1 MSSVREQLA
10 DYRLVRFDMT
20 RSDAEQRALL
30 DRYQLFGPPALQL
43 FAPVVMS
50 GRTFARLV
58 KPTPRVFWNDC
69 VKPTTE
75 CKACNLVA
83 PGSRRQLADRS
94 PPQHV
99 LAAAES

>member
-1 MSSVREQLA
+1 MPSNARC
-10 DYRLVRFDMT
+10 
-20 RSDAEQRALL
+20 

-75 CKACNLVA
+75 CKACNPVA

-99 LAAAES
+99 LLRRLKAKTWADDLIVLPMLHFQNP